1 MIIIWIARVKTETSN
16 DEENECEMIDE
27 TEIKAEVKPAV
38 KKEEPKLNGNHEL
51 PAEEAVAASEEE
63 ELSRELAAL
72 NKLVALDTNNNSE
85 LYRSKRSLLKQ
96 AKASKLKQ
104 LQIELKNE
112 EAKLILL
119 KRLYYSQRMTQTPL
133 TQQQQLLKQ
142 QQLAQLQ
149 KNQAMKKP
157 GMNGLMSQQ
166 QQQAMNPNP
175 SNNPNRSSIMGNN
188 NVSGT
193 ILYF

>member
-1 MIIIWIARVKTETSN
+1 
-16 DEENECEMIDE
+16 MIDE

-63 ELSRELAAL
+63 ELSRERAAL
-72 NKLVALDTNNNSE
+72 NQLVALDTNNNSE
-85 LYRSKRSLLKQ
+85 PYRSKRSLLKQ

-166 QQQAMNPNP
+166 QQAMNPNP

>member
-1 MIIIWIARVKTETSN
+1 
-16 DEENECEMIDE
+16 MIDE
-27 TEIKAEVKPAV
+27 TEIKAEVKLAV

-133 TQQQQLLKQ
+133 KQQQQLLKQ
-142 QQLAQLQ
+142 QQLQ

-157 GMNGLMSQQ
+157 GMNGFMSQ

-175 SNNPNRSSIMGNN
+175 NNNPNRSSIMGNN

>member
-1 MIIIWIARVKTETSN
+1 
-16 DEENECEMIDE
+16 MIDE

-193 ILYF
+193 ILCF

>member
-1 MIIIWIARVKTETSN
+1 
-16 DEENECEMIDE
+16 MIDE

-72 NKLVALDTNNNSE
+72 NKLVALDTNNNAE